1 MARARN
7 IKPGFYKNE
16 DLAECSPWARLIF
29 PGLWML
35 ADREGRMEDR
45 PKRIKGEL
53 LPYDAI
59 EVDPLLDELSRWG
72 FILRYQVNGE
82 RFIQVLKFSEHQAPH
97 VRESAS
103 TIPAPVEHGANNVQ
117 STTKEGASTNLGSAQ
132 ASPGSP
138 DSLNPESPILNP
150 EPSVHSATTQPESGE
165 QAPQARADDDLALP
179 VVLSIAFNRA
189 GIKAQP
195 ADPRLIALAE
205 QGVTPQTVAAACAE
219 AKQAKP
225 NESIGLGYVVAILNR
240 WSADA
245 AKVAAGGANQPRGSP
260 HQGRQAN
267 MQRLNERL
275 TGNRSH
281 DPDPRII
288 DINDRPAGK
297 VG

>member
-59 EVDPLLDELSRWG
+59 EVDPLLDELARWG
-72 FILRYQVNGE
+72 FILRYQVDGD

-97 VRESAS
+97 VREAAS
-103 TIPAPVEHGANNVQ
+103 IIPAPVEHSAKDVQ
-117 STTKEGASTNLGSAQ
+117 GTTKEGASTNLGSAQ
-132 ASPGSP
+132 ASPRSP
-138 DSLNPESPILNP
+138 DVLNPESPFLNP
-150 EPSVHSATTQPESGE
+150 ESPSSTP
-165 QAPQARADDDLALP
+165 APPSPAAQ
-179 VVLSIAFNRA
+179 LSIAMRAA
-189 GIKAQP
+189 GIESQP
-195 ADPRLIALAE
+195 ADPRLMALAE
-205 QGVTPQTVAAACAE
+205 QGVTPQTVTAACAE

-225 NESIGLGYVVAILNR
+225 GERIGVAYVVAILNR

-245 AKVAAGGANQPRGSP
+245 AKVSATGANQARASP
-260 HQGRQAN
+260 LYQTAN
-267 MQRLNERL
+267 DKAKAWADRL
-275 TGNRSH
+275 TGKNRN
-281 DPDPRII
+281 DAPDERTII
-288 DINDRPAGK
+288 DINPAPR

>member
-53 LPYDAI
+53 LPYDSI
-59 EVDPLLDELSRWG
+59 DVDPLLEELARWG

-97 VRESAS
+97 VREAAS
-103 TIPAPVEHGANNVQ
+103 IIPAPGQNGANTMQ
-117 STTKEGASTNLGSAQ
+117 APAKEGASTNLGSAQ
-132 ASPGSP
+132 SSPRSP
-138 DSLNPESPILNP
+138 DVLIPESPFLNP
-150 EPSVHSATTQPESGE
+150 EPIASSAATQPELGE
-165 QAPQARADDDLALP
+165 DSPAARAEDDLSPATM
-179 VVLSIAFNRA
+179 LSIAMRRA
-189 GIKAQP
+189 GIESQP

-225 NESIGLGYVVAILNR
+225 GERIGVAYVVAILNR

-245 AKVAAGGANQPRGSP
+245 AKVNAGRANQPRASP
-260 HQGRQAN
+260 RQAQQAN
-267 MQRLNERL
+267 TQRLL
-275 TGNRSH
+275 NRIQGTTNH
-281 DPDPRII
+281 EPQPDII
-288 DINDRPAGK
+288 DIN
-297 VG
+297 

>member
-1 MARARN
+1 MARARS

-59 EVDPLLDELSRWG
+59 EVDPLLEELARWG

-82 RFIQVLKFSEHQAPH
+82 RFIQVLKFAEHQAPH

-103 TIPAPVEHGANNVQ
+103 TIPGPGQFSASDVQ

-132 ASPGSP
+132 ASPRSP
-138 DSLNPESPILNP
+138 DSLNPESPLLNP
-150 EPSVHSATTQPESGE
+150 ESPSSASAQT
-165 QAPQARADDDLALP
+165 ARADDEQAP
-179 VVLSIAFNRA
+179 AVQLSIAMNRA
-189 GIKAQP
+189 GIQCQP

-205 QGVTPQTVAAACAE
+205 QGVTPETVAAACAE
-219 AKQAKP
+219 AKGAKP
-225 NESIGLGYVVAILNR
+225 GERIGLGYVVAILQR

-245 AKVAAGGANQPRGSP
+245 AKVKASGANGARASPRQDR
-260 HQGRQAN
+260 HAN
-267 MQRLNERL
+267 TQRLLDRIN
-275 TGNRSH
+275 GSSKNDS
-281 DPDPRII
+281 DPRII
-288 DINDRPAGK
+288 DINEPPA
-297 VG
+297 